1 MTINPLI
8 GSSLITG
15 GASLLGGLIG
25 LGGAKMDYSNQR
37 KLMSLQNQ
45 YNQENA
51 TIAYNRQRELTRDAA
66 LLEKEGKLA
75 AGINT
80 AFGQNGSV
88 QSVSSSPP
96 SPSVSIPSPTNFA
109 NSMLGATNN
118 IVSALTSI
126 AQTKADVDLKE
137 QQKEQ
142 IRIDNLTRNMVN
154 MANVGSLLAS
164 GKLNFGKA
172 AEQEIKNQFAQ
183 RLFSA
188 QASEAESAADS
199 AASKAIIDSA
209 NASVQGAMNEVE
221 YNKKLEELENLKK
234 QGKLTDQQY
243 QTEKKKLDVMNSE
256 IYKNYTQG
264 SLNSANRGLVIS
276 EKEGVDFDN
285 TLKHL
290 TMSDKLIESFE
301 ESEQSKL
308 RTIAMRLQN
317 MPRSISEHFTR
328 SALFALERIK
338 KGHGSP
344 ADFALVASQTA
355 REYALYANDQAKDW
369 AKIILGAIPGSSSGS
384 GSSVPSYIARPSSVP
399 TYQ

>member
-1 MTINPLI
+1 ML
-8 GSSLITG
+8 TG
-15 GASLLGGLIG
+15 GAGVVGSLTGLLG
-25 LGGAKMDYSNQR
+25 ASMDFRNQ
-37 KLMSLQNQ
+37 KQLMALQNQ
-45 YNQENA
+45 YNMMNA

-66 LLEKEGKLA
+66 MLEKQGKLQ
-75 AGINT
+75 AGVNT

-88 QSVSSSPP
+88 QSVASSPP

-109 NSMLGATNN
+109 NSMLGASSN
-118 IVSALTSI
+118 IVNALTSI

-142 IRIDNLTRNMVN
+142 IRIDNLTRNLVN

-164 GKLNFGKA
+164 GKLNLGKA
-172 AEQEIKNQFAQ
+172 AEQEIKNQFAK
-183 RLFSA
+183 RVFSA

-199 AASKAIIDSA
+199 AASKAIIDNA

-221 YNKKLEELENLKK
+221 YNKKVEELTNLKI
-234 QGKLTDQQY
+234 QGKLTDQQF
-243 QTEKKKLDVMNSE
+243 QTELKKLDVMNSE

-264 SLNSANRGLVIS
+264 SLNVANTGLARANTGLVTS

-308 RTIAMRLQN
+308 RTVGMRLQN

-344 ADFALVASQTA
+344 ADYALVASQTA
-355 REYALYANDQAKDW
+355 REYALYSNDQAKDW